1 MKIKICGITNF
12 QDAKIA
18 VDLGADALGFVFYKK
33 SPRYIS
39 PENVA
44 EIISKLPPFV
54 EKVGLFVNHSAE
66 EIQKIFKL
74 SNISLAQLHFEID
87 EVEKSKLTIPNIRV
101 IRAKNKNDLNLF
113 ENEYRFV
120 DAYVKEYGG
129 MGKRL
134 NLEWFQNRDN
144 SKIILAGG
152 LTPENLHELKG
163 LNFFGV
169 DVSSGV
175 EEKPRIK
182 SYKKIEQF
190 IKLAKNL

>member
-1 MKIKICGITNF
+1 M
-12 QDAKIA
+12 
-18 VDLGADALGFVFYKK
+18 
-33 SPRYIS
+33 
-39 PENVA
+39 
-44 EIISKLPPFV
+44 
-54 EKVGLFVNHSAE
+54 
-66 EIQKIFKL
+66 
-74 SNISLAQLHFEID
+74 HFEID

-152 LTPENLHELKG
+152 LTSDNLHELKG

-190 IKLAKNL
+190 IKLAKNI